1 MMKRLILTLA
11 LTTTLGASPAA
22 ADLCAQ
28 TGALVKQAQAGF
40 ATAPTP
46 LAGAN
51 ACRMTTGLGGVKAYH
66 CAWEFDY
73 RAEAALSTFA
83 EFDAA
88 LAACFDATSQH
99 DQDVNHPDF
108 YDLREYAVTG
118 AVVRVSLKDKGAL
131 GQTYVFVAVETAP
144 QSGIKP

>member
-1 MMKRLILTLA
+1 MMTRLILA
-11 LTTTLGASPAA
+11 GVFAGAVMAGPAVGDVCQDVRSLVAQAQDGFA
-22 ADLCAQ
+22 AVPAPL
-28 TGALVKQAQAGF
+28 TGAKSCQ
-40 ATAPTP
+40 
-46 LAGAN
+46 
-51 ACRMTTGLGGVKAYH
+51 MTIGLGGVKAYH

-73 RAEAALSTFA
+73 RAEAALNTFA

-131 GQTYVFVAVETAP
+131 GLSYVFVAVE
-144 QSGIKP
+144 GKG